1 MLTEVALFVALSP
14 GLLLTL
20 PPVGKKY
27 FASGQTSI
35 PAILVHAVVFALA
48 LYALKPLL
56 EPFKSP
62 EVAKAPVKEGFGG
75 VGIDWDAYFKK
86 KGGDFN
92 QRIDLMISA
101 WVISILLPLLGPFLA
116 GMINQEPGF
125 MQGLL
130 FALSASLF
138 IAALT
143 Y

>member
-62 EVAKAPVKEGFGG
+62 EVAKAPVKEGFAG

-92 QRIDLMISA
+92 QRIDLLVAS
-101 WVISILLPLLGPFLA
+101 WFILL
-116 GMINQEPGF
+116 
-125 MQGLL
+125 
-130 FALSASLF
+130 LSPF
-138 IAALT
+138 IAPFFSGILGTAPEFISGALGTGSLVMFILALT
-143 Y
+143 L